1 MLYSQQRINK
11 VYYYQDYMKQW
22 IVGLFLIF
30 LLFLINPV
38 MNGATIDSD
47 TKQVYDIQWEKNYGT
62 IGWWSARYEGP
73 QPIGDCDN
81 DGQNEV
87 LIGGRDPFL
96 RILEWDNDDQTY
108 YEDTR
113 LIDPVMGIGYRWLFL
128 PQPFGSA
135 TGFGIADIDNDGLNE
150 IGIAWG
156 RHFSAFQ
163 WTGNHYELMG
173 RYIVSDNLGWET
185 TLDCIVGDCDND
197 GQNEV
202 VVTGGY
208 REPSTPEIIVL
219 SWEGNMFR
227 QESSWNDPEGYSIYF
242 PWIADVDYDG
252 YNEIIC
258 NTNETLVLK
267 YNATS
272 HQWASNLV
280 ARYSNNEGY
289 PFGSVAKDSDGD
301 ELPEIHVTF
310 YTPELHIYEWDGTGY
325 IKKWSKMWLGEE
337 GTIEAIDV
345 GDVDDDGKNE
355 VCVGTDVIHILEWDG
370 QEYIEEYVIKDT
382 FGLLAVTAVGDC
394 DNDGKN
400 EIHAGSVG
408 VKQGLPYMA
417 WIFKHKIT

>member
-1 MLYSQQRINK
+1 MN
-11 VYYYQDYMKQW
+11 QW
-22 IVGLFLIF
+22 IGGLLAISLLI
-30 LLFLINPV
+30 LIHPV
-38 MNGATIDSD
+38 INGVPNEID
-47 TKQVYDIQWEKNYGT
+47 TEQMYDIQWQKSYGT
-62 IGWWSARYEGP
+62 IRWWSARYEGP

-96 RILEWDNDDQTY
+96 RIMEWNNDDQTY
-108 YEDTR
+108 HEDTR
-113 LIDPVMGIGYRWLFL
+113 LTDPVMGIGYRLLFI

-135 TGFGIADIDNDGLNE
+135 TGFSVADIDNDGLNE
-150 IGIAWG
+150 IGVAWG

-163 WTGNHYELMG
+163 WIGDRYELMG
-173 RYIVSDNLGWET
+173 RYIISDNLGWET

-208 REPSTPEIIVL
+208 RESSTPEIIVL
-219 SWEGNMFR
+219 AWEDDTFR
-227 QESSWNDPEGYSIYF
+227 QESSWNDPKGYSIYF
-242 PWIADVDYDG
+242 PWIADVDNDG
-252 YNEIIC
+252 LNEIVC

-267 YNATS
+267 YNTISNQWTS
-272 HQWASNLV
+272 TRVASFID
-280 ARYSNNEGY
+280 NEGY

-301 ELPEIHVTF
+301 GLPEIHVTF

-325 IKKWSKMWLGEE
+325 SKKWSKMWPGEE

-345 GDVDDDGKNE
+345 GDVDDDGINE

-370 QEYIEEYVIKDT
+370 QEYIEEYVIRDT

-408 VKQGLPYMA
+408 VTHGLPYMA

>member
-1 MLYSQQRINK
+1 
-11 VYYYQDYMKQW
+11 MKQW
-22 IVGLFLIF
+22 IGGLLSISLLI
-30 LLFLINPV
+30 LMHPV
-38 MNGATIDSD
+38 INGANTDSD
-47 TKQVYDIQWEKNYGT
+47 IEQVYDIQWQQNYGT
-62 IGWWSARYEGP
+62 IWWWSARYEGP

-108 YEDTR
+108 HEDTR
-113 LIDPVMGIGYRWLFL
+113 LIDPVIGIGYRLLFF

-135 TGFGIADIDNDGLNE
+135 TGFSVADIDNDGLNE
-150 IGIAWG
+150 IGVAWG

-163 WTGNHYELMG
+163 WMGDHYELMG
-173 RYIVSDNLGWET
+173 RYIISDNLGWET

-197 GQNEV
+197 GKNEV
-202 VVTGGY
+202 VITGGY

-219 SWEGNMFR
+219 SWEEDEFR
-227 QESSWNDPEGYSIYF
+227 QESSWNDPGGYSVYF

-252 YNEIIC
+252 KNEIVC

-267 YNATS
+267 YNTTS
-272 HQWASNLV
+272 HQWTSSRVASY
-280 ARYSNNEGY
+280 ANNEGY
-289 PFGSVAKDSDGD
+289 PFGSVSKDSDGD
-301 ELPEIHVTF
+301 GLPEIHVTF
-310 YTPELHIYEWDGTGY
+310 YTPELHIYEWDGIGY
-325 IKKWSKMWLGEE
+325 SKKWSKMWPGEE

-355 VCVGTDVIHILEWDG
+355 VCIGTDVIHILEWDG
-370 QEYIEEYVIKDT
+370 QEYVEEYVITDT

-394 DNDGKN
+394 DSDGKN

-408 VKQGLPYMA
+408 VNQGLPYMA
-417 WIFKHKIT
+417 WIFKHETT

>member
-1 MLYSQQRINK
+1 
-11 VYYYQDYMKQW
+11 
-22 IVGLFLIF
+22 
-30 LLFLINPV
+30 

-47 TKQVYDIQWEKNYGT
+47 TKQVYDTQWEKNYGT

>member
-1 MLYSQQRINK
+1 
-11 VYYYQDYMKQW
+11 MKQW
-22 IVGLFLIF
+22 IVGLLTISLMVLIHPI
-30 LLFLINPV
+30 INGIP
-38 MNGATIDSD
+38 IDYD
-47 TKQVYDIQWEKNYGT
+47 TEQVYDIQWQKSYGT

-96 RILEWDNDDQTY
+96 RILEWNNEDQTY
-108 YEDTR
+108 HEDTR
-113 LIDPVMGIGYRWLFL
+113 LTDPVMGIGYRLIFI

-135 TGFGIADIDNDGLNE
+135 TGFSIADIDNDGLNE
-150 IGIAWG
+150 IGVAWG

-163 WTGNHYELMG
+163 WNGDRYELMG
-173 RYIVSDNLGWET
+173 RYIISDNVGWET

-197 GQNEV
+197 GLNEI

-208 REPSTPEIIVL
+208 RESSTPEICVL
-219 SWEGNMFR
+219 TWDGDTFR
-227 QESSWNDPEGYSIYF
+227 QESFWNHPEGYSVYF
-242 PWIADVDYDG
+242 PWIADVDSDG
-252 YNEIIC
+252 SNEIVC
-258 NTNETLVLK
+258 NTNETIVLK
-267 YNATS
+267 YEATS
-272 HQWASNLV
+272 NQWISTRV
-280 ARYSNNEGY
+280 ARYIDNEGY

-301 ELPEIHVTF
+301 GLPEIHVTF
-310 YTPELHIYEWDGTGY
+310 YTPELHIYEWNGTGY
-325 IKKWSKMWLGEE
+325 SKKWSKIWPGEE

-345 GDVDDDGKNE
+345 GDVDGDGIKE

-370 QEYIEEYVIKDT
+370 HEYIEEYVIRDT
-382 FGLLAVTAVGDC
+382 FGLLAVTAIGDC

-417 WIFKHKIT
+417 WIFKHIIT